1 MTNDEIYDL
10 LIERLDNDPRFYTDV
25 IIRAL
30 TNSMVPMEEIF
41 SDFKE
46 RAEFNRKA
54 MGARK
59 LELADKERLENLRLV
74 KEWEQTPDNHFTV
87 KDIPDEVMK
96 IVQDEDKCN
105 SAWSFCSIMDDLVRL
120 GKKRR
125 DVIKLNGEY
134 HFNRDGMLRVIDW
147 IWDKYH
153 MDRELMWPWKLKY
166 IYPDEDE

>member
-1 MTNDEIYDL
+1 MTDIELKDYL
-10 LIERLDNDPRFYTDV
+10 VERLNSDSKFCEEVVLT
-25 IIRAL
+25 AL
-30 TNSMVPMEEIF
+30 VQSQVTMEEVF
-41 SDFKE
+41 DGY
-46 RAEFNRKA
+46 RNLAGFNRKA

-96 IVQDEDKCN
+96 IVQEEDKCN
-105 SAWSFCSIMDDLVRL
+105 GAWNFYSIMDDLVRW

-153 MDRELMWPWKLKY
+153 MDRELMWPWKMKY
-166 IYPDEDE
+166 IYPDEDD